1 MGRARTQILR
11 AGQISGNNPSV
22 LFFMRRRNHKGF
34 TLLELIVVL
43 IIIGLMSA
51 LVVPKLAGP
60 MSNLDLKT
68 ASKKISASLRYV
80 RSRAASEKTTYVAL
94 FDFDKNRLVIINP
107 PIPPM
112 VMEDFHINNRES
124 FDRTPAELPDNEK
137 DRPGILKTY
146 NLPDGVKLARGVS
159 REGDLNSGFFR
170 IFFFP
175 SGGSSGGEI
184 TVANER
190 GRQYKINVDFITGTA
205 LLSEVMG

>member
-1 MGRARTQILR
+1 MR
-11 AGQISGNNPSV
+11 AGQISDSNPNV
-22 LFFMRRRNHKGF
+22 LFFLHRRNHRGF

-43 IIIGLMSA
+43 VIISLMSA

-80 RSRAASEKTTYVAL
+80 RSHAASEKTTYVAL
-94 FDFDKNRLVIINP
+94 FDFDKNRLVIINST
-107 PIPPM
+107 IPPL
-112 VMEDFHINNRES
+112 VKGDFHINHREA
-124 FDRTPAELPDNEK
+124 FEGTPGEPPDNQQ
-137 DRPGILKTY
+137 DRPGGLKTY
-146 NLPDGVKLARGVS
+146 NLPDGVKLAKGVS
-159 REGDLNSGFFR
+159 REGDFNSGFFR

-190 GRQYKINVDFITGTA
+190 GRQHKINVDFITGTV

>member
-1 MGRARTQILR
+1 MR
-11 AGQISGNNPSV
+11 AGQISDNNPSV
-22 LFFMRRRNHKGF
+22 LFFRHRRRHRGF

-43 IIIGLMSA
+43 VIIGLMSA

-94 FDFDKNRLVIINP
+94 FDFDKNRLVMIHSTTP
-107 PIPPM
+107 PL
-112 VMEDFHINNRES
+112 VKGDLNVNNGETL
-124 FDRTPAELPDNEK
+124 DKTPIEPPDNEQN
-137 DRPGILKTY
+137 RPDGLKTY
-146 NLPDGVKLARGVS
+146 NLPDGVKLAKGVS
-159 REGDLNSGFFR
+159 RGGDIQSGLFR

-190 GRQYKINVDFITGTA
+190 GGQYKINVDFITGTVQ
-205 LLSEVMG
+205 LLEVTG

>member
-1 MGRARTQILR
+1 LR
-11 AGQISGNNPSV
+11 VGQISDNNPNG
-22 LFFMRRRNHKGF
+22 LIFMHRRNQRGF

-43 IIIGLMSA
+43 VIISLMSA

-80 RSRAASEKTTYVAL
+80 RSHAASEKTTYVAL

-107 PIPPM
+107 PL
-112 VMEDFHINNRES
+112 VKEDFDINNRGA
-124 FDRTPAELPDNEK
+124 FDRMLLEPPDNEK
-137 DRPGILKTY
+137 DRPGGLKTY
-146 NLPDGVKLARGVS
+146 NLPDGVKLAKGVS
-159 REGDLNSGFFR
+159 REGDFNSGFFR

-175 SGGSSGGEI
+175 SGGSSGGEV

-190 GRQYKINVDFITGTA
+190 GRQYKITVDFITGTVQLA
-205 LLSEVMG
+205 EVMG